1 MTEELPISALRP
13 IHSRRPTGFVHTGRQ
28 LALLRGG
35 LGSGAARMLR
45 NAAGLRMALSSDF
58 GHGFLRTPLAS
69 GEGVLFERLGAALLY
84 ADPQQTRAL
93 TARAGTVVLTLEP
106 ERYVRAHSLQEV
118 GSGGETPVP
127 LLSDTPLATW
137 GLEATRALTSRYAG
151 EGVRVAI
158 LDTGLD
164 LGHPDFADRTIL
176 AQSFV
181 TGLPVD
187 DVNGHGT
194 FCAGVAC
201 GPKRPREGPRY
212 GVAWAA
218 DLCIAKVLND
228 DAGGIDGNV
237 LAGIEWAVRNDCAV
251 ICLSL
256 GSPVA
261 LGDSYPE
268 VYEHVAA
275 RALAAGSMLVAP
287 AGNESQRP
295 DSIAPVEHPANC
307 PSVVA
312 IGALDRSLAVASFS
326 NGGLNPD
333 GGEVD
338 LAAPGICI
346 ASAAPRPAL
355 YQTGSG
361 TSMAA
366 PFAAGIAALLAEADL
381 FARGARLR
389 DLLLRSFLAL
399 PDPRRDV
406 GAGLV
411 QAPQ

>member
-1 MTEELPISALRP
+1 
-13 IHSRRPTGFVHTGRQ
+13 VHTGRQ
-28 LALLRGG
+28 LALLRNG
-35 LGSGAARMLR
+35 LGSAAVRMLR

-58 GHGFLRTPLAS
+58 GRGFLRTPLAP

-84 ADPQQTRAL
+84 ADSEQTQAL
-93 TARAGTVVLTLEP
+93 TDHAGAPVLALEP

-118 GSGGETPVP
+118 SADPSGPVTP
-127 LLSDTPLATW
+127 LSDTPVATW
-137 GLEATRALTSRYAG
+137 GVDATRTLTSRYSG

-164 LGHPDFADRTIL
+164 LGHPDFADRTVV
-176 AQSFV
+176 AESFV
-181 TGLPVD
+181 AGLPVE

-201 GPKRPREGPRY
+201 GPKRPSQGPRY
-212 GVAWAA
+212 GVACKA
-218 DLCIAKVLND
+218 DLCVAKVLND

-237 LAGIEWAVRNDCAV
+237 LAGIEWAVRKHCAV

-275 RALAAGSMLVAP
+275 RALAAGSVLIAP
-287 AGNESQRP
+287 AGNQSQRP
-295 DSIAPVEHPANC
+295 GRIAPVEHPANC

-312 IGALDRSLAVASFS
+312 IAALNRSLTVASFS

-338 LAAPGICI
+338 LAAPGIGI
-346 ASAAPRPAL
+346 ASAAPRPTL

-366 PFAAGIAALLAEADL
+366 PFAAGVAALLAEADV

-389 DLLLRSFLAL
+389 DLLLKSFVAL
-399 PDPRRDV
+399 PDPPRDV

>member
-1 MTEELPISALRP
+1 
-13 IHSRRPTGFVHTGRQ
+13 VHTGRQ
-28 LALLRGG
+28 LALLRSG
-35 LGSGAARMLR
+35 LGSSAARMLR

-58 GHGFLRTPLAS
+58 GRGFLRTPLAP
-69 GEGVLFERLGAALLY
+69 GEGVLFERLGAALLC
-84 ADPQQTRAL
+84 ADPQQTQAL
-93 TARAGTVVLTLEP
+93 AARAGAPVLMLEP
-106 ERYVRAHSLQEV
+106 ERYVRAHSLQDV
-118 GSGGETPVP
+118 SADASGSMP
-127 LLSDTPLATW
+127 LLDDTPSGTW
-137 GLEATRALTSRYAG
+137 GLEATRTLTSRYSG

-164 LGHPDFADRTIL
+164 LGHPDFAERTIV

-181 TGLPVD
+181 AGVPVD

-201 GPKRPREGPRY
+201 GPRVPSQGPRY
-212 GVAWAA
+212 GVAPAA

-237 LAGIEWAVRNDCAV
+237 LAGIEWAVRSDCAV

-275 RALAAGSMLVAP
+275 RALAAGSMLIAP

-295 DSIAPVEHPANC
+295 DTIAPVEHPANC

-312 IGALDRSLAVASFS
+312 IGALDRRLAVASFS

-333 GGEVD
+333 GGEID

-389 DLLLRSFLAL
+389 DLLLKSFMAL
-399 PDPRRDV
+399 PDPPRDV

>member
-1 MTEELPISALRP
+1 
-13 IHSRRPTGFVHTGRQ
+13 VHTGRQ
-28 LALLRGG
+28 LALLRDG
-35 LGSGAARMLR
+35 LGCAAVRVLR

-58 GHGFLRTPLAS
+58 GRGFLRSPLAP
-69 GEGVLFERLGAALLY
+69 GEGVLFERLGAALLN
-84 ADPQQTRAL
+84 ADSEQTRAL
-93 TARAGTVVLTLEP
+93 SRHSSAPVLTLEP
-106 ERYVRAHSLQEV
+106 ERYVRAHALEEV
-118 GSGGETPVP
+118 SADTPRP
-127 LLSDTPLATW
+127 TAPLSDTPLAAW
-137 GLEATRALTSRYAG
+137 GLEATRTLTSRYSG

-164 LGHPDFADRTIL
+164 LGHPDFAARSVL

-181 TGLPVD
+181 SGRSVD

-201 GPKRPREGPRY
+201 GPKLPSQGPRY
-212 GVAWAA
+212 GIAYAA
-218 DLCIAKVLND
+218 DLCIARVLND

-237 LAGIEWAVRNDCAV
+237 LAGIEWAVRKDCAV

-256 GSPVA
+256 GSPVC

-268 VYEHVAA
+268 VYEHVAS
-275 RALAAGSMLVAP
+275 RALAAGSVLIAP

-295 DSIAPVEHPANC
+295 AKIAPVEHPANC

-312 IGALDRSLAVASFS
+312 IAALNRSLAVASFS

-338 LAAPGICI
+338 LAAPGIGI
-346 ASAAPRPAL
+346 VSAAPRPTL

-366 PFAAGIAALLAEADL
+366 PFAAGVAALLAEADV

-389 DLLLRSFLAL
+389 DLLLKSFTAL
-399 PDPRRDV
+399 PDPPRDV

>member
-1 MTEELPISALRP
+1 
-13 IHSRRPTGFVHTGRQ
+13 VHTGRQ
-28 LALLRGG
+28 LALLRDG
-35 LGSGAARMLR
+35 LGLAAVRMLR
-45 NAAGLRMALSSDF
+45 NAAGLRIALSSDF
-58 GHGFLRTPLAS
+58 GEGFLRAPLAP

-84 ADPQQTRAL
+84 ADHDQTRAL
-93 TARAGTVVLTLEP
+93 AAYAGQPVLALEP
-106 ERYVRAHSLQEV
+106 ERFVRAHSLRDAEAEPQ
-118 GSGGETPVP
+118 GSMP
-127 LLSDTPLATW
+127 LLDDSPVATW
-137 GLEATRALTSRYAG
+137 GLEATRALTSRYSG
-151 EGVRVAI
+151 VGVRVAI

-164 LGHPDFADRTIL
+164 LGHPDFAGRTVL
-176 AQSFV
+176 AESFV
-181 TGLPVD
+181 AGLSVD

-201 GPKRPREGPRY
+201 GPKLPSQGPRY
-212 GVAWAA
+212 GVACAA
-218 DLCIAKVLND
+218 DLCIARVLND

-237 LAGIEWAVRNDCAV
+237 LAGIEWAVRKDCAV

-261 LGDSYPE
+261 VGDSYPE
-268 VYEHVAA
+268 VYEHVAS
-275 RALAAGSMLVAP
+275 RALAAGSLLIAP

-295 DSIAPVEHPANC
+295 DNIAPVEHPANC

-312 IGALDRSLAVASFS
+312 VAALDRSLTVASFS

-333 GGEVD
+333 GGEVA
-338 LAAPGICI
+338 LAAPGIGI
-346 ASAAPRPAL
+346 TSAAPRPTL

-366 PFAAGIAALLAEADL
+366 PFVAGIAALLAEADL

-389 DLLLRSFLAL
+389 DLLLQSFVAL
-399 PDPRRDV
+399 SDPPRDV

>member
-1 MTEELPISALRP
+1 
-13 IHSRRPTGFVHTGRQ
+13 
-28 LALLRGG
+28 
-35 LGSGAARMLR
+35 MLR
-45 NAAGLRMALSSDF
+45 KVAGLRVALSSDF
-58 GHGFLRTPLAS
+58 GRGFLRTPLTP
-69 GEGVLFERLGAALLY
+69 GEGVLFERLGAALLC
-84 ADPQQTRAL
+84 ADHQQTEAL
-93 TARAGTVVLTLEP
+93 TAHAGAPVLMLEP
-106 ERYVRAHSLQEV
+106 ERYVRAHSLQDV
-118 GSGGETPVP
+118 SADGSGCTP
-127 LLSDTPLATW
+127 LLNDTPSATW
-137 GLEATRALTSRYAG
+137 GLEATRTLTSRYSG
-151 EGVRVAI
+151 EGIRVAI

-164 LGHPDFADRTIL
+164 LGHPDFADRTIV

-181 TGLPVD
+181 AGVPVN

-194 FCAGVAC
+194 FCAGIAC
-201 GPKRPREGPRY
+201 GPRVPSQGPRY
-212 GVAWAA
+212 GVAPAA

-275 RALAAGSMLVAP
+275 RALAAGSMLIAP

-295 DSIAPVEHPANC
+295 DTIAPVEHPANC

-312 IGALDRSLAVASFS
+312 IGALDRRLAVASFS

-333 GGEVD
+333 GGEID

-346 ASAAPRPAL
+346 ASAAPRPVL

-366 PFAAGIAALLAEADL
+366 PFAAGIAALLAEAEL

-389 DLLLRSFLAL
+389 DLLLKSFMAL
-399 PDPRRDV
+399 PDPPRDV

>member
-1 MTEELPISALRP
+1 
-13 IHSRRPTGFVHTGRQ
+13 VHTGRQ

-35 LGSGAARMLR
+35 LGSAAVRLLR
-45 NAAGLRMALSSDF
+45 NAAGLRVAPSTEF
-58 GHGFLRTPLAS
+58 ARGFLRTPLAP
-69 GEGVLFERLGAALLY
+69 GEGVLFQRLGAALLY
-84 ADPQQTRAL
+84 ADPEQSRAL
-93 TARAGTVVLTLEP
+93 TARAGAPVLMLQP
-106 ERYVRAHSLQEV
+106 ERYVRAHSLQDITTC
-118 GSGGETPVP
+118 SGDPP
-127 LLSDTPLATW
+127 QLLSDTPYATW
-137 GLEATRALTSRYAG
+137 GLEATRTLSSRYTGA
-151 EGVRVAI
+151 GVRVAI

-164 LGHPDFADRTIL
+164 LGHPDFAGRTIL

-181 TGLPVD
+181 AERPVE

-201 GPKRPREGPRY
+201 GPKVPSQGPRY
-212 GVAWAA
+212 GVACAA

-275 RALAAGSMLVAP
+275 RALAAGSLLIAP

-295 DSIAPVEHPANC
+295 DTIAPVEHPANC

-312 IGALDRSLAVASFS
+312 IGALDRSLTVASFS

-346 ASAAPRPAL
+346 SSAAPRPAL
-355 YQTGSG
+355 YQSGSG

-389 DLLLRSFLAL
+389 DLLLTSFRTL
-399 PDPRRDV
+399 PDPPRDV